1 MRYVHYN
8 VHDVCSTPLLSPFKN
23 HFSISFHPDPHP
35 GPPPAPHFE
44 ILFSAIELH
53 HTVPGRRRHLGRVGR
68 RPAPVGGLSR
78 VPREAGA
85 GALDLHPH
93 GIGATVR
100 ANHLSLE
107 FQLRL
112 LTGENP
118 QS

>member
-1 MRYVHYN
+1 MYTTMYTMCAVHPCY
-8 VHDVCSTPLLSPFKN
+8 HLSKITSASDFTQTLTP
-23 HFSISFHPDPHP
+23 D
-35 GPPPAPHFE
+35 PPPAPHFE

-53 HTVPGRRRHLGRVGR
+53 HAVPGRRRHLGRVGR

-93 GIGATVR
+93 GIGGTVR

-112 LTGENP
+112 LAKFC
-118 QS
+118 

>member
-1 MRYVHYN
+1 M
-8 VHDVCSTPLLSPFKN
+8 
-23 HFSISFHPDPHP
+23 
-35 GPPPAPHFE
+35 
-44 ILFSAIELH
+44 
-53 HTVPGRRRHLGRVGR
+53 
-68 RPAPVGGLSR
+68 
-78 VPREAGA
+78 PREAGA

-93 GIGATVR
+93 GIGGTVR

>member
-1 MRYVHYN
+1 MCN
-8 VHDVCSTPLLSPFKN
+8 TNLADPSN
-23 HFSISFHPDPHP
+23 HFSMSISFHLKRN
-35 GPPPAPHFE
+35 PPPGSTAPHFE

-78 VPREAGA
+78 VTREAGA

-93 GIGATVR
+93 GIGGTVR

>member
-1 MRYVHYN
+1 MYTMCAVHPCY
-8 VHDVCSTPLLSPFKN
+8 HLSKITSASAFTQTLT
-23 HFSISFHPDPHP
+23 PDP
-35 GPPPAPHFE
+35 PPPAPHFE

-112 LTGENP
+112 LAKFC
-118 QS
+118 